1 MNGRNGVDVHF
12 QDGVKFFFQ
21 VYSCVSILKVYAAEY
36 NAGIVELQGSNGEK
50 EFCFFTAKASTE
62 IQLQILFADT
72 GMLFVAFYNTCLLLA
87 DHSFYMLNKTHSES
101 KI

>member
-1 MNGRNGVDVHF
+1 M
-12 QDGVKFFFQ
+12 
-21 VYSCVSILKVYAAEY
+21 KVYAAEY

-101 KI
+101 KIWFLFSFSNLDRNDINGILH